1 MGEPVYLDVVT
12 ALNQAGRGDIRV
24 VGGRYGLSSKDTT
37 PGQFIAVYDNLKLE
51 NPKNS
56 FTIGINDDVTH
67 TSLDYK
73 EVELPH
79 PGEVSCKIWGLG
91 GDGTVGA
98 NKNAISTIGLV
109 ANKYAQAYFSYDS
122 MKSGGLTQSHLRFGD
137 EPIRSTY
144 LVSSADFVAVHA
156 PTYVNKY
163 DTTEDLKDGGIFL
176 LNCPWS
182 AEELETRLPGKM
194 KRDLARKHANFYI
207 IDAAKLA
214 VQVGLGE
221 KRTNN
226 ILQAAF
232 FALTKVIPLDMAVED
247 MKKNNY
253 NSYFKKAGQKIVD
266 LNDKAVDL
274 GISAAVK
281 VEIPASWADAPDTPC
296 GRAQERLCLSS
307 VTSCCPWTGSR
318 ATSCL
323 CPCSRSTACW
333 TAPGKTAPPLSPS
346 AAWPPRC
353 PSGTRRAASSATA
366 APCAA
371 PTPPSGPCC

>member
-1 MGEPVYLDVVT
+1 M
-12 ALNQAGRGDIRV
+12 
-24 VGGRYGLSSKDTT
+24 VGGRYGLASKDTT
-37 PGQFIAVYDNLKLE
+37 PGQIVAVYDNLAKE
-51 NPKNS
+51 EPKNS
-56 FTIGINDDVTH
+56 FTIGIEDDVTF
-67 TSLDYK
+67 TSLPYEEIALDY
-73 EVELPH
+73 
-79 PGEVSCKIWGLG
+79 PGQVSCKIWGLG

-98 NKNAISTIGLV
+98 NKNAITTIGLAADKYAQAYFSYDSMKSGGLTQSHLRFGDQPIHATYLV
-109 ANKYAQAYFSYDS
+109 SAADFVGVHAPTYVDKYDTTADLKDGGTYLLNCPWSAEELEERLPAKMKRDLANKYAQAYFSYDS

-232 FALTKVIPLDMAVED
+232 FALTKVIPLDMA
-247 MKKNNY
+247 
-253 NSYFKKAGQKIVD
+253 
-266 LNDKAVDL
+266 
-274 GISAAVK
+274 
-281 VEIPASWADAPDTPC
+281 EI
-296 GRAQERLCLSS
+296 GRAH
-307 VTSCCPWTGSR
+307 V
-318 ATSCL
+318 
-323 CPCSRSTACW
+323 
-333 TAPGKTAPPLSPS
+333 
-346 AAWPPRC
+346 
-353 PSGTRRAASSATA
+353 
-366 APCAA
+366 
-371 PTPPSGPCC
+371 